1 MRRWIDATPLERK
14 LMLQRTAEREKLP
27 EYAVEKDWWI
37 TMTLKALFNTS
48 CGKYLEF
55 KGGTSLSKGW
65 KLIERMSEDIDLAL
79 SHNFFALPTDNNTQ
93 LKNLRKK
100 SRRFITDEL
109 AIELALCM
117 KALGLYDFKIV
128 PVREDEAGSP
138 ISSDADPTVLMVDYR
153 SISDFASSYVPSR
166 VKVEISCLSM
176 DEPFEMKHIRSM
188 ISTSFPEEDEV
199 TESVIPVVLPSRT
212 FLEKAFLLNEEF
224 QKDKPRSLRM
234 TRHLYDLEHL
244 MDTEFGK
251 KALSDLELYAKIVEH
266 RRKFYHVGY
275 ADYDKNYPDKIDFIP
290 PEHCLPAWKS
300 DYAELL
306 EHFVYGEKIS
316 FDCLLVRI
324 TELQNRFRDILTS
337 HFSNH

>member
-14 LMLQRTAEREKLP
+14 LMLQRTAEKERLP
-27 EYAVEKDWWI
+27 EYAVEKDWWV

-79 SHNFFALPTDNNTQ
+79 SHNFFACPTDNNTQ

-109 AIELALCM
+109 AGELEQCM
-117 KALGLYDFKIV
+117 KALGLRDFKVV
-128 PVREDEAGSP
+128 PVIEDEAGKAVST
-138 ISSDADPTVLMVDYR
+138 DADPTVLMIDYQP
-153 SISDFASSYVPSR
+153 ISDFVSPYVPSR

-176 DEPFEMKHIRSM
+176 DEPFEMKTISSM
-188 ISTSFPEEDEV
+188 VSASFPEEDED
-199 TESVIPVVLPSRT
+199 TESLIPVVLPSRT

-244 MDTEFGK
+244 MDTEFGR
-251 KALSDLELYAKIVEH
+251 KALSDIELYAKIVEH

-275 ADYDKNYPDKIDFIP
+275 ADYDKDYPDRIDFIP
-290 PEHCLPAWKS
+290 PQDCMSAWKS
-300 DYAELL
+300 DYAEML
-306 EHFVYGEKIS
+306 EHFVYGEKIT
-316 FDCLLVRI
+316 FERLLERI
-324 TELQNRFRDILTS
+324 SELQGRFRSLPTPYRS
-337 HFSNH
+337 S

>member
-1 MRRWIDATPLERK
+1 MRRWIDATLPERK
-14 LMLQRTAEREKLP
+14 LMLQRTADKERLP
-27 EYAVEKDWWI
+27 EYAVEKDWWV
-37 TMTLKALFNTS
+37 TMTLKAIFNTS

-79 SHNFFALPTDNNTQ
+79 SHNFFECSTDNNTQ

-100 SRRFITDEL
+100 SHRFITAEL
-109 AIELALCM
+109 ARELEQSM
-117 KALGLYDFKIV
+117 NALGLKDFQVV
-128 PVREDEAGSP
+128 PVADDEAGNP
-138 ISSDADPTVLMVDYR
+138 ISTDADPTVLLVDYHP
-153 SISDFASSYVPSR
+153 ISDFASPYVPFR

-176 DEPFEMKHIRSM
+176 DEPFEMKRISSM
-188 ISTSFPEEDEV
+188 VSSLFPDEDED

-251 KALSDLELYAKIVEH
+251 EALSDVKLYAKIVEH
-266 RRKFYHVGY
+266 RRKFYHLGY
-275 ADYDKNYPDKIDFIP
+275 ADYDKDYPDKIDFMP
-290 PEHCLPAWKS
+290 PEHCISAWKS

-316 FDCLLVRI
+316 FEHLLERI
-324 TELQNRFRDILTS
+324 SELQSRFRSLSTS
-337 HFSNH
+337 HYFDS

>member
-1 MRRWIDATPLERK
+1 MRRWIDATLPERK
-14 LMLQRTAEREKLP
+14 LMLQRTAEKEGLP
-27 EYAVEKDWWI
+27 EYAVEKDWWV

-65 KLIERMSEDIDLAL
+65 KLIDRMSEDIDLAL

-109 AIELALCM
+109 AGELELCM
-117 KALGLYDFKIV
+117 KALELKDFIV
-128 PVREDEAGSP
+128 VSVTEDGTGNP
-138 ISSDADPTVLMVDYR
+138 ISTDADPTVLLVDYR
-153 SISDFASSYVPSR
+153 PISDFASPYVPSR

-176 DEPFEMKHIRSM
+176 DEPFEMKNICSM
-188 ISTSFPEEDEV
+188 ISSSFPAEDED
-199 TESVIPVVLPSRT
+199 SGSIIPVVLPSRT

-251 KALSDLELYAKIVEH
+251 KALSDAELYAKIVEH

-275 ADYDKNYPDKIDFIP
+275 ADYDKDYPDKIDFVP
-290 PEHCLPAWKS
+290 PEHCMSAWKS
-300 DYAELL
+300 DYAEML
-306 EHFVYGEKIS
+306 EHFVYGEKMPFERLLERIS
-316 FDCLLVRI
+316 
-324 TELQNRFRDILTS
+324 ELQGRFRDIK
-337 HFSNH
+337 

>member
-1 MRRWIDATPLERK
+1 MRRWIDATLPERK
-14 LMLQRTAEREKLP
+14 LMLQRTANKEGLP
-27 EYAVEKDWWI
+27 EYAVEKDWWV

-79 SHNFFALPTDNNTQ
+79 NHNFFALPTDNNTQ
-93 LKNLRKK
+93 LKSLRKK
-100 SRRFITDEL
+100 SRRFITGEL
-109 AIELALCM
+109 AGELALCM

-128 PVREDEAGSP
+128 PIDEDEVGNP
-138 ISSDADPTVLMVDYR
+138 ISSDADPTVLMVDYQP
-153 SISDFASSYVPSR
+153 ISDFASSYVPSR

-176 DEPFEMKHIRSM
+176 DEPFEMKRIHSM
-188 ISTSFPEEDEV
+188 ISASFPEEDKV
-199 TESVIPVVLPSRT
+199 SESLIPVVLPSRT

-224 QKDKPRSLRM
+224 QKEKPRSLRM
-234 TRHLYDLEHL
+234 TRHLYDLEHM
-244 MDTEFGK
+244 MDTEFGRR
-251 KALSDLELYAKIVEH
+251 ALSDIELYAKIVEH

-275 ADYDKNYPDKIDFIP
+275 ADYDKDYPDKIDFIP
-290 PEHCLPAWKS
+290 PEHCLSAWKS

-316 FDCLLVRI
+316 FEQLLERI
-324 TELQNRFRDILTS
+324 SELQRRFRNLS
-337 HFSNH
+337 SSRFSNR